1 MAALDLEYGNFS
13 LAMAA
18 RGAQIKAAQVSF
30 FLSLLMKYLEDKLFF

>member
-18 RGAQIKAAQVSF
+18 RGAQIKAAQV
-30 FLSLLMKYLEDKLFF
+30 